1 MKIQTFFILLV
12 SGALICACNSSK
24 DTQGSITGLDSSFNG
39 EWKLTNSWVFD
50 STLVFEKIDKTV
62 ERPEYEEVFIIEGKS
77 IKHEVRTELGMC
89 GNGMFYLDSALF
101 KPAAKE
107 VEMELYG
114 GYMVESTF
122 KYNATYTVKD
132 KSEDGFTLLLKRIS
146 LDEGKSLYE

>member
-1 MKIQTFFILLV
+1 MNPKYLLIILTFGVFIF
-12 SGALICACNSSK
+12 ACNSSK
-24 DTQGSITGLDSSFNG
+24 DTQGSMTGLDSSFNG

-50 STLVFEKIDKTV
+50 STLVFEKIDNTV

-101 KPAAKE
+101 KPVAKK

-132 KSEDGFTLLLKRIS
+132 KSEDRFTLLLKRIS
-146 LDEGKSLYE
+146 QDEGKSLYE